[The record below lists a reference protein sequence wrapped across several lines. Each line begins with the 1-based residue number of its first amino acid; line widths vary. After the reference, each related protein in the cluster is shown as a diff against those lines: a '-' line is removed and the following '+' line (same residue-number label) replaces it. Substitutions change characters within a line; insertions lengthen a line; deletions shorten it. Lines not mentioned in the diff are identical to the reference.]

1 MERLSY
7 NQENK
12 ELFCKAVNAIIEQDK
27 KDEEFSEAVKKVSLF
42 ESGFYYNYDKVKASL
57 ENVLEVFLP
66 ETSRE
71 AVSWLICE
79 TMPILPQKPEEGNC
93 SDTVNDE
100 EWYFFIVTPEDLY
113 EFEWK
118 KYENLTPVKKIKKLK

>member
-42 ESGFYYNYDKVKASL
+42 ESGFYYNYDKVKACL
-57 ENVLEVFLP
+57 ENVLDIFLP

-71 AVSWLICE
+71 AVSWLVSE
-79 TMPILPQKPEEGNC
+79 ATPILPQKPEDGNC

-100 EWYFFIVTPEDLY
+100 EWYFFIITPEDLY
-113 EFEWK
+113 EFEWR